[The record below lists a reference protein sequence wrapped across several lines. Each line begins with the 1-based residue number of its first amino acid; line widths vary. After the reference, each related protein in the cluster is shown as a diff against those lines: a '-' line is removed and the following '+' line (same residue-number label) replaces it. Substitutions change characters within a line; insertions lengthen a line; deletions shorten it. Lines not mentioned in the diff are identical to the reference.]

1 MPIRNGLPFLEKC
14 IDSIVEQSISNW
26 ELIAVDDRSTDDTVA
41 LLERYA
47 ARDPRISWYPNP
59 GIGIIT
65 ALREAFD
72 RSRGDYITRMD
83 ADDLMTPHKLD
94 KLRERLINR
103 GPGHLAVGLVRYFS
117 VDGVGPGYRRYADW
131 LNHLT
136 MSEQNFEDIYREC
149 VIPSPCWMVHRSDLI
164 RSGGFDADIYPE
176 DYDLAFRF
184 RSVGLKVVKVPEV
197 IHMWRDHPHRASR
210 NDPHYRDNRFL
221 ELKLMWFLRSDYNS
235 EQTLVIWGAGH
246 KGKLIARSLQDSN
259 IPFVWI
265 TNNENKIGQDIYG
278 VPLASTADHNFDRL
292 SQVIIAVANPKE
304 QEIIG
309 TLLKSHPKATPFYF
323 C

>member
-1 MPIRNGLPFLEKC
+1 MKTDLHDGLVSILMPIKNGLPFLEKC

-26 ELIAVDDRSTDDTVA
+26 ELIAVDDRSTDDTAA

-65 ALREAFD
+65 ALREALD

-83 ADDLMTPHKLD
+83 ADDLMTQHKLNM
-94 KLRERLINR
+94 LRERMINY

-164 RSGGFDADIYPE
+164 RIGGFDADIYPE

-184 RSVGLKVVKVPEV
+184 RSVGLKVVKVPAV
-197 IHMWRDHPHRASR
+197 IHMWRDHPYRASR

-235 EQTLVIWGAGH
+235 HQTLVIWGAGH
-246 KGKLIARSLQDSN
+246 KGK
-259 IPFVWI
+259 
-265 TNNENKIGQDIYG
+265 
-278 VPLASTADHNFDRL
+278 
-292 SQVIIAVANPKE
+292 
-304 QEIIG
+304 
-309 TLLKSHPKATPFYF
+309 
-323 C
+323 